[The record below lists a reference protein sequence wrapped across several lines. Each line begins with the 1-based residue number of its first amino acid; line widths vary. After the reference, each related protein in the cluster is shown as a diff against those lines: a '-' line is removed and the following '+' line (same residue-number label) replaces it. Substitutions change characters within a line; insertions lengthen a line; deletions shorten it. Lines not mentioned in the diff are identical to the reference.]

1 MSKTKIVVFKLKE
14 LLFTAALVLLGV
26 AIVVI
31 VIVSVSVGKE
41 SSARIKVPSARES
54 TETSAP
60 LYHAGVYTATM
71 KMNDTSIHLELVCD
85 QNHINSVRLIHLDE
99 AVETMY
105 PLLTPAL
112 EDLELQLVLNVP
124 MEEIKFTEGSTY
136 TQTIL
141 MKAIELTLEKAMV
154 TAGGL

>member
-14 LLFTAALVLLGV
+14 LLLTAALVV
-26 AIVVI
+26 FAIVTLLLVVAWI
-31 VIVSVSVGKE
+31 SIDKE
-41 SSARIKVPSARES
+41 GTPGVNLPSSNRNS

-60 LYHAGVYTATM
+60 LYHPGVYTTTM
-71 KMNDTSIHLELVCD
+71 EMNDTTIHLELVCD
-85 QNHINSVRLIHLDE
+85 ENHINSVRLINLDE

-112 EDLELQLVLNVP
+112 EDLELQLSMDVP
-124 MEEIKFTEGSTY
+124 VEELKFTEGSTY

-141 MKAIELTLEKAMV
+141 VEAIEKTLEKAEV
-154 TAGGL
+154 TE